1 MKKLLSL
8 FITFFKIGLF
18 TFGGGYAMIS
28 LIESETVSKKGWL
41 NADELLEIVAVAE
54 STPGP
59 IAINCATYVGYKRAG
74 VLGSFFATLGV
85 VLPSFLIIFAIS
97 FFIDEF
103 LKIELVASAFKGI
116 QAAVGVL
123 ILRAGLKMLKKA
135 KKNFVSIVLL
145 VFALG
150 VTITFNLIGIK
161 ISSIYLILVGGVVG
175 FFYYTYS
182 KDQKEKQDTLPKQN
196 DNCDKVEAVI
206 DNDELNAQ
214 SKEESL

>member
-116 QAAVGVL
+116 QAAVVVL